1 MGTIYIQLEDRLQKV
16 SADVTQESIENALGY
31 TPSDF
36 SGEFQDINN
45 NPIEDDGVGTL
56 SFTDDK
62 GYVITK
68 IDASGTHS
76 VDFITA
82 GGEHVLSDKANATYV
97 DEMIELVS
105 ERITEA
111 ENSAF
116 SGYFKDLLDNPV
128 DVTEEDNLSFTDD
141 KGYVIAKIDA
151 SGVKSV
157 DFIAG
162 NHVLSDKVSQSELQ
176 DVVINFEEELNETVY
191 GINET
196 IDSLTINDLKGS
208 PINDNDD
215 NNLSFVDPSGHVIA
229 KIDASGVKSVDFIA
243 GDHVLSDKVS
253 QSELQEVVV
262 DFEED
267 LGEAVYEINETIDS
281 LTINDLKGSPINDNN
296 DGNLSFV
303 DPSGHVIAKIDASGV
318 KSVDFIAGD
327 HVLSDK
333 VSQSEVAGLYVEHA
347 NEADH
352 AIDSDKL
359 GNIKASEYILRK
371 DVSTNFITK
380 DDASILYVDEDEL
393 VGAISDASDTINDRI
408 DKLSISDLYE
418 SPIDD
423 KADDAEL
430 YIMDASG
437 NVITKIDASGI
448 HSIDFITAGGV
459 HKLSDKVDW
468 VDVPDLHVSHADTAD
483 DASNAKMA
491 NDSKKLGNKD
501 ASLYAI
507 KSEVAQ
513 TYLTKTDASNTYI
526 TINDASSTFIDD
538 NELKNALKPYLKSA
552 DASNAYLTKTD
563 ASSTYLTKT
572 DASNTYITIED
583 ATKYI
588 DADELANG
596 SVKYAA
602 NSGDAKQLGG
612 KDASY
617 YALKSDVPGIKVDS
631 ASVSDI
637 AKDAS
642 LLEGH
647 PASYFAVADNL
658 KNYLTT
664 KSASDTYLTKADASN
679 TYLGKVDAS
688 NTYLKIDTAAN
699 TYLTKDDAA
708 STYIDDNELKKALES
723 YSTKNDVSV
732 YLTKVDASNTYLTKD
747 EASSTYID
755 ETELTNALKPYIYDA
770 SVIDK
775 VKDASVK
782 YATTAG
788 NTSQLEGHS
797 ASYFAVADDLK
808 SYLTTKDASTTYLK
822 IKDASV
828 YITKDDVASTYI
840 DGDELRAEL
849 ESYPTKTDV
858 SVYLTKTDASKT
870 YLTKT
875 DASKFI
881 TIDDTTGYID
891 GDELNNA
898 LKPYLKSTDAASTY
912 LTKTDASNV
921 YVTKEDASKFITIDD
936 TTDYVDGSELA
947 NALKPYVLDASLT
960 GYKQPTD
967 TANRNYK
974 ITKDGS
980 TYYVNVPWE
989 AASLSGDLE
998 DSVNALLGSYVKK
1011 TELKDATV
1019 AHATTAGS
1027 ADVAND
1033 SSKLEGYSASDFVL
1047 DTELTNVLKS
1057 YPTKTDVSVYLTKN
1071 DASSTYLTQAS
1082 AESIYLTKGDAS
1094 STYIDGDDLANTLKT
1109 YVLDASLTG
1118 YTTDN
1123 NAKKYKIQKDDST
1136 KSYYVEVPWQ
1146 SASLDPDSGL
1156 VGELNAILKDA
1167 SVNYANK
1174 AGDADTLDG
1183 KHANSFALDASLQD
1197 VSTMVSEK
1205 VGKDDLEPYVTKT
1218 SLTGFEEIDTDNN
1231 KNYKIS
1237 ENDDGTYYV
1246 HVPWESGGSG
1256 GDLTDYVKKSELADS
1271 SVKYASNSGF
1281 AENSKQLG
1289 GLIPPFYP
1297 SHAGT
1302 IDNLSDGVW
1311 DFIDETGNY
1320 TIMRVDK
1327 LGVQSVDFIAG
1338 GHILSQKANIDEY
1351 SDPNDWWAYGD

>member
-45 NPIEDDGVGTL
+45 NPIEDDGVGAL

-62 GYVITK
+62 GYVIAK
-68 IDASGTHS
+68 IDASGVKS
-76 VDFITA
+76 VDFIA
-82 GGEHVLSDKANATYV
+82 GEHVLSDKANATYV
-97 DEMIELVS
+97 DAKIEEVN
-105 ERITEA
+105 ERITDA
-111 ENSAF
+111 EDRAF

-162 NHVLSDKVSQSELQ
+162 
-176 DVVINFEEELNETVY
+176 
-191 GINET
+191 
-196 IDSLTINDLKGS
+196 
-208 PINDNDD
+208 
-215 NNLSFVDPSGHVIA
+215 
-229 KIDASGVKSVDFIA
+229 
-243 GDHVLSDKVS
+243 
-253 QSELQEVVV
+253 
-262 DFEED
+262 
-267 LGEAVYEINETIDS
+267 
-281 LTINDLKGSPINDNN
+281 
-296 DGNLSFV
+296 
-303 DPSGHVIAKIDASGV
+303 
-318 KSVDFIAGD
+318 D

-352 AIDSDKL
+352 ALNSDKL

-380 DDASILYVDEDEL
+380 EDASLLYVDESEL
-393 VGAISDASDTINDRI
+393 GVAISDVSDIINDRI

-423 KADDAEL
+423 KTDDGNL

-437 NVITKIDASGI
+437 NVVTRIDASGT

-468 VDVPDLHVSHADTAD
+468 DDVPDLHVSHADTAD

-526 TINDASSTFIDD
+526 TI
-538 NELKNALKPYLKSA
+538 EEA
-552 DASNAYLTKTD
+552 D
-563 ASSTYLTKT
+563 
-572 DASNTYITIED
+572 
-583 ATKYI
+583 KYI

-596 SVKYAA
+596 TVKYATDA
-602 NSGDAKQLGG
+602 GNAKQLGG

-617 YALKSDVPGIKVDS
+617 YALKSELTATDSSIRDLIGGEIEEVNNKIDNLTISDLSGSPIDDNDKDGVLGFMDASGKVIAKIDASGVHSVDFITTGGVHVLSNKIDAADVPYVVVENAINAEESLNATNAKKLGDKEASLYALKSDVPGIKVDS
-631 ASVSDI
+631 ASVADV

-664 KSASDTYLTKADASN
+664 KDASSTYLTKTDASN